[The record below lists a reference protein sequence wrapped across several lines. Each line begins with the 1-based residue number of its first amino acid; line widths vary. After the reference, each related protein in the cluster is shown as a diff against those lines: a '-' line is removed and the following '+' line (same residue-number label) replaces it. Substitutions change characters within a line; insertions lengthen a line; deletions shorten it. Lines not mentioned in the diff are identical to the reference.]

1 MLNKTRAQSLQQL
14 TVATKDGAIMTEP
27 IALLQKLI
35 QINSVN
41 GNELAV
47 AKLLQAE
54 LEAAD
59 IPTKLIPYTEDR
71 VNLIAELNHGDRVLG
86 FTGHEDV
93 VSPGDESAWTYP
105 PFSGKI
111 VNNVMYGRG
120 TDDMKSGLAAMVLTL
135 IALKQSGF
143 THPIRLIATVGEE
156 YGAMGARLLTEQGYA
171 DDLAGLVVGEP
182 TTKILKY
189 AHAGTVNYEID
200 SEGVSVH
207 SSRPEKGVNA
217 IDGLTTFAA
226 LEHHTF
232 DKAPADPDLGP
243 FRHSITVINGGDQ
256 VNTIPAH
263 AFLRG
268 NLRPTPSANIELV
281 VKMLEDLVAH
291 VNATTNAKLTLKVLH
306 RFLPVHS
313 DKTGHLV
320 TSANAAIA
328 AVTGKPAELAVAF
341 GGTDA
346 SEFIKSTN
354 HFDVIVYG
362 PGDNH
367 FSHQVNEHIDLNS
380 YTTAIK
386 IYQEIAKRFF
396 E

>member
-105 PFSGKI
+105 PFSGK
-111 VNNVMYGRG
+111 VVDNVMYGRG
-120 TDDMKSGLAAMVLTL
+120 TDDMKSGLAAMVLAL

-226 LEHHTF
+226 LEHHAF

-256 VNTIPAH
+256 VNT
-263 AFLRG
+263 
-268 NLRPTPSANIELV
+268 
-281 VKMLEDLVAH
+281 
-291 VNATTNAKLTLKVLH
+291 TTNAKLTLKVLH

>member
-1 MLNKTRAQSLQQL
+1 
-14 TVATKDGAIMTEP
+14 MTDP
-27 IALLQKLI
+27 IAFLQKLI
-35 QINSVN
+35 QIDSAN

-47 AKLLQAE
+47 ARVLQAE

-59 IPTKLIPYTEDR
+59 IPTKLIPYKDDR
-71 VNLIAELNHGDRVLG
+71 VNLVAQLNHGDRVLG

-93 VSPGDESAWTYP
+93 VSPGDENAWTYP

-111 VNNVMYGRG
+111 VNNTMYGRG
-120 TDDMKSGLAAMVLTL
+120 TDDMKSGLAAMTL
-135 IALKQSGF
+135 ALIHLKQSGF
-143 THPIRLIATVGEE
+143 AHPLRFMATVGEE
-156 YGAMGARLLTEQGYA
+156 FGAMGARQLTEQGYA

-182 TTKILKY
+182 TNKLLKY
-189 AHAGTVNYEID
+189 AHGGTVNYEID

-217 IDGLTTFAA
+217 IEGLVAFATREPHA
-226 LEHHTF
+226 F
-232 DKAPADPDLGP
+232 DQAPDDPDLGP
-243 FRHSITVINGGDQ
+243 FRHSITVIKGGDQ

-263 AFLRG
+263 AYLRG
-268 NLRPTPSANIELV
+268 NLRPTPAANIELV
-281 VKMLEDLVAH
+281 VGLLEKLVDQE
-291 VNATTNAKLTLKVLH
+291 NKATAANLTLNVLH

-313 DKTGHLV
+313 DKNGHLV
-320 TSANAAIA
+320 TTANEAIA

-346 SEFIKSTN
+346 SEFIRSDN
-354 HFDVIVYG
+354 QFDVIVYG

-367 FSHQVNEHIDLNS
+367 FSHQIDEHVDLDS

-386 IYQEIAKRFF
+386 TYEEIAKRFF
-396 E
+396 A

>member
-14 TVATKDGAIMTEP
+14 TVATKDGATMTEP

-35 QINSVN
+35 QINSVH

-47 AKLLQAE
+47 AKLLQVE

-59 IPTKLIPYTEDR
+59 NPTKLIPYTEDR
-71 VNLIAELNHGDRVLG
+71 VNLIAKLNHGDRVLG
-86 FTGHEDV
+86 FIGHEDV
-93 VSPGDESAWTYP
+93 VSPGDESDWTYP

-120 TDDMKSGLAAMVLTL
+120 TDDMKSSLAAMVLEL
-135 IALKQSGF
+135 IALKESGF

-156 YGAMGARLLTEQGYA
+156 YGVMGARLLTEQGYA

-200 SEGVSVH
+200 NESVSVH
-207 SSRPEKGVNA
+207 SSRPEKDVNA

-226 LEHHTF
+226 LEHHAF

-243 FRHSITVINGGDQ
+243 FRHSIMVINGGDQ

-313 DKTGHLV
+313 DKTGHLA
-320 TSANAAIA
+320 TSANAAIES
-328 AVTGKPAELAVAF
+328 VTGKPAELAVAF
-341 GGTDA
+341 GETNT

-362 PGDNH
+362 LGNNH

-380 YTTAIK
+380 YATAIK

>member
-93 VSPGDESAWTYP
+93 VS
-105 PFSGKI
+105 
-111 VNNVMYGRG
+111 RG
-120 TDDMKSGLAAMVLTL
+120 TDDMKSGLAAMVLAL

-226 LEHHTF
+226 LEHHAF